1 MCPYMVIY
9 SKYMSSIKVLY
20 VVALYGK
27 YTRSLTFEIFFHSSI
42 RELVRRNETP
52 IAGASANAT
61 NSAAPRSKS
70 APKASTMQE
79 R

>member
-1 MCPYMVIY
+1 MVIF
-9 SKYMSSIKVLY
+9 SKYMSCIKVLY
-20 VVALYGK
+20 NIALSSK
-27 YTRSLTFEIFFHSSI
+27 YARSLTFEILFHSAI